1 MKRIAVQKLR
11 EKQIVSNLTEEMVE
25 RIISPRNDFVFKSLF
40 GSVGQEA
47 LVKSFL
53 EAILEI
59 KIESVKLGLETILTP
74 EEMDEKTGILDVR
87 VKLEDGTDIDLE
99 IQNAETG
106 FIIQRAHFYA
116 GRMYSKQLLTGV
128 EYGELNKVVVIFIT
142 NFVIFPQLENYHT
155 KWLMTEQKYREERFE
170 EMEIH
175 FIEIPKFLES
185 PIDKKRKI
193 DQWLLFLDYSKK
205 EVIKEMMEENEELRK
220 AEEKLEEMRKDEHM
234 KYLAWLREKQ
244 ILDMNSTRA
253 EGIRKGK
260 EEGLREG
267 KAEGLREGTS
277 EEKIETAKR
286 LLRNKM
292 DIEVIMVAT
301 ELSRE
306 EIEKIKRELEKEE

>member
-106 FIIQRAHFYA
+106 FIIQRAHFYV

-155 KWLMTEQKYREERFE
+155 KWLMTHQQSREERFE

-175 FIEIPKFLES
+175 FIEIPQFLES

-220 AEEKLEEMRKDEHM
+220 AEEKLEAMRKDEHM
-234 KYLAWLREKQ
+234 KYLVWLREKQ

-253 EGIRKGK
+253 EGIRKGIRVRK
-260 EEGLREG
+260 GG
-267 KAEGLREGTS
+267 
-277 EEKIETAKR
+277 
-286 LLRNKM
+286 
-292 DIEVIMVAT
+292 
-301 ELSRE
+301 
-306 EIEKIKRELEKEE
+306 